1 MKIRILDLIMA
12 AGAAAA
18 VLIGSFTAFSQSAE
32 KVQSEV
38 LRLHIPANS
47 DSEEDQAIKL
57 KLRDMLLEK
66 YGAELSDSADLYEA
80 ETRVKEL
87 LPRIEQTS
95 TDFLKENGFDYSA
108 KAELKTMY
116 FTTRTYGDVTLP
128 AGNYTA
134 LRVTLGTGEGHN
146 WWCVMFPPLCLPAC
160 SYNEDDEKTN
170 DILGDFE
177 KPHDV
182 KIKFAI
188 YEFLKSLFGTH

>member
-1 MKIRILDLIMA
+1 MKTFILDIIMA

-18 VLIGSFTAFSQSAE
+18 VLMGSFTAFSQSAE
-32 KVQSEV
+32 EVQTEV

-57 KLRDMLLEK
+57 ELRDMLLEK
-66 YGAELSDSADLYEA
+66 YGTRLSDSDSLDDA
-80 ETRVKEL
+80 EKRVEEL
-87 LPRIEQTS
+87 LPEIERTS

-160 SYNEDDEKTN
+160 SYNESGENTPDVLK
-170 DILGDFE
+170 DFE
-177 KPHDV
+177 KPRDI
-182 KIKFAI
+182 KIKFAL
-188 YEFLKSLFGTH
+188 YEFLKGLFGTR

>member
-1 MKIRILDLIMA
+1 MKTCMLDLIMA
-12 AGAAAA
+12 AGTAAA
-18 VLIGSFTAFSQSAE
+18 VLMSSFTAFSQSAE
-32 KVQSEV
+32 EVQSEV

-57 KLRDMLLEK
+57 ELRDMLLEK
-66 YGAELSDSADLYEA
+66 YGTRLSDSNSLDDA
-80 ETRVKEL
+80 EKRIEEL
-87 LPRIEQTS
+87 LPEIERTS
-95 TDFLKENGFDYSA
+95 TDLLKENGFDYSA

-160 SYNEDDEKTN
+160 SYNESGENTPDVLK
-170 DILGDFE
+170 DFE
-177 KPHDV
+177 KPHGV
-182 KIKFAI
+182 KIKFAL
-188 YEFLKSLFGTH
+188 YEFLKGLFGTR